1 MNALQSYSSDDESGG
16 EVPEKKS
23 HKCGDPGTNYDDV
36 GMDISE
42 DSEDELQQN
51 PKANSANSSTRQ
63 SSVNNCAPSHGL
75 PSSSPTSAKSSAT
88 DNKDGQRSSL
98 QERLLGLASG
108 GRRISQDDRGG
119 QRENKDSSSSNTTAS
134 STLERDANPPSKSRS
149 KSPVVTKP
157 SKARSPKPRSPGGG
171 GHRSRHK
178 TRSRSKSRERDSGRS
193 GQQGRD
199 HTSRS
204 HISQGHSGRNR
215 DSRDVR
221 RSRDDDRKRRDDER
235 RSRRSRSR
243 SRSRERRRSRS
254 RSRDRRSRSRSR
266 ERRRRSRSRERKR
279 PMDIRKVFP
288 TEAQQKLAALKAANP
303 DLTAAELLRRSMEA
317 QVEEVQK
324 QTGITLPSY
333 YNPAAMNPMKFA
345 EQERK
350 KKLLWG
356 NKSKPDGTSSTNE
369 GTSSLY
375 GSLGSLA
382 TQSAPMVLASV
393 SQPKPEMSAGPL
405 SGATGSGQASLWA
418 NTKFSNDRDGK
429 MAEKFRRL
437 MGVKNAAPA
446 EAPPVADPKTS
457 KEGKDV
463 DLLQKQETMFT
474 SMERQYEMAR
484 LATHTHK
491 GFGLGF
497 TSQSFMPK

>member
-16 EVPEKKS
+16 EVPERKS

-51 PKANSANSSTRQ
+51 PKANSANSANASTRP
-63 SSVNNCAPSHGL
+63 SSVNSCTPSHGL
-75 PSSSPTSAKSSAT
+75 PSASPTSGKSSAT
-88 DNKDGQRSSL
+88 DSKDGQRSSL

-108 GRRISQDDRGG
+108 GRRLSQDDRGG
-119 QRENKDSSSSNTTAS
+119 QRENKD
-134 STLERDANPPSKSRS
+134 
-149 KSPVVTKP
+149 
-157 SKARSPKPRSPGGG
+157 
-171 GHRSRHK
+171 
-178 TRSRSKSRERDSGRS
+178 RSRSKSRERDSGRS
-193 GQQGRD
+193 GQQSRD

-204 HISQGHSGRNR
+204 HLSQGHSGRNR

-221 RSRDDDRKRRDDER
+221 RSRDDDRKRRDEER

-303 DLTAAELLRRSMEA
+303 DLTTAELLRRSMEA

-356 NKSKPDGTSSTNE
+356 NKSKPDGTGSASE

-375 GSLGSLA
+375 GSLGALA
-382 TQSAPMVLASV
+382 SQSAGLEQAGV
-393 SQPKPEMSAGPL
+393 SQPKMEMSAGPL

-446 EAPPVADPKTS
+446 EPPAAADTKTS
-457 KEGKDV
+457 KDGRDV
-463 DLLQKQETMFT
+463 DLLQKQETMFS

>member
-119 QRENKDSSSSNTTAS
+119 QRENKD
-134 STLERDANPPSKSRS
+134 
-149 KSPVVTKP
+149 
-157 SKARSPKPRSPGGG
+157 
-171 GHRSRHK
+171 
-178 TRSRSKSRERDSGRS
+178 RSRSKSRERDSGRS